1 MPELWLWHVPEWR
14 MGVADWVAW
23 DDVGFALA
31 AGTVDRGKEAV
42 AEWLGKQRDVAVSHG
57 MPYTSIKR
65 DPLDSS
71 VIVEHITKEISP
83 LPRWAAANKRTG
95 FVMLGTPEETK
106 SQEDDPMAI
115 PAKKKQELVDRM
127 NLDPNLLDQLEQ
139 LNATVAAKAQAEG
152 IKSKEEA
159 VAAESTDV
167 TTVTSTSNT
176 ASSANVVVEVA
187 GTGVVE
193 PETEAEE
200 PLSRDEIVEALVPM
214 QKQIADLV
222 SAVGAITE
230 TLKELKA
237 ADEQKIDKQVANIP
251 SASLAGLLAQ
261 RMSAI
266 GDKSAQVRSD
276 SGLAKDTPEE
286 AQAAQGAFGI
296 PFLDKLVT
304 DNGKN

>member
-1 MPELWLWHVPEWR
+1 
-14 MGVADWVAW
+14 
-23 DDVGFALA
+23 
-31 AGTVDRGKEAV
+31 
-42 AEWLGKQRDVAVSHG
+42 
-57 MPYTSIKR
+57 
-65 DPLDSS
+65 
-71 VIVEHITKEISP
+71 
-83 LPRWAAANKRTG
+83 
-95 FVMLGTPEETK
+95 
-106 SQEDDPMAI
+106 
-115 PAKKKQELVDRM
+115 
-127 NLDPNLLDQLEQ
+127 
-139 LNATVAAKAQAEG
+139 
-152 IKSKEEA
+152 
-159 VAAESTDV
+159 
-167 TTVTSTSNT
+167 
-176 ASSANVVVEVA
+176 VVEVA